1 VSLICCIV
9 GTLREATGLSWCNVL
24 KVASLVFVLVSKALG
39 LGGIVG
45 LDGGGSMICS
55 GGHEFWVI

>member
-1 VSLICCIV
+1 MSLICCIV
-9 GTLREATGLSWCNVL
+9 GTLREAMGLSWCNVL

-45 LDGGGSMICS
+45 LDGGGSMIHS
-55 GGHEFWVI
+55 GGHEFRVI